1 MAVGW
6 GGWTD
11 FTVLS
16 SGFEGFSF
24 FSADAGVGA
33 GAGAGVGVGVSCGA
47 LMSFTTPSS
56 ATIVVARAGVEATC
70 GDFMVGVSWVAF

>member
-16 SGFEGFSF
+16 SGFEGFSS

-33 GAGAGVGVGVSCGA
+33 GAGAGVSVGVSCGA

-56 ATIVVARAGVEATC
+56 ASIVVARAGVEATC
-70 GDFMVGVSWVAF
+70 GDLMVGVSWVAF